1 MAAMPPREPRGSE
14 FRGEGEVDRVGIGFI
29 GCGNISAAYLKAA
42 AGFPILDIKALAD
55 INPAAAEAR
64 GAEFG
69 IPTLSVD
76 ALLAAPDIE
85 IVVNLTVPL
94 VHVEVGLQAIAAG
107 KHVHS
112 EKPLAITTAEA
123 RPLLEAADSKG
134 LRVGCAPDT
143 FLGGAHQT
151 CRKLIDDGAIGQ
163 PIAGTAFFMC
173 PGHERWHPNPGF
185 YYLTGGGPMLDMGPY
200 YITDLVN
207 LLGPVARVSGVT
219 SKARSERLITS
230 EPLNGTTIPVE
241 VATHAAGTL
250 EFVSGAVV
258 TVVMSFDV
266 ARHRH
271 KPIEIYGTD
280 GAMAVPDP
288 NWFGGQIEIGTAAGD
303 WKPAITEHAYA
314 NGNFRSIAVADMAH
328 AIRGN
333 RPHRASGALAFH
345 VLEVMEA
352 FQRSSDEGRHVV
364 IESRPER
371 PAPLPADLIQ
381 GALD

>member
-1 MAAMPPREPRGSE
+1 
-14 FRGEGEVDRVGIGFI
+14 
-29 GCGNISAAYLKAA
+29 
-42 AGFPILDIKALAD
+42 
-55 INPAAAEAR
+55 
-64 GAEFG
+64 
-69 IPTLSVD
+69 
-76 ALLAAPDIE
+76 
-85 IVVNLTVPL
+85 
-94 VHVEVGLQAIAAG
+94 
-107 KHVHS
+107 
-112 EKPLAITTAEA
+112 
-123 RPLLEAADSKG
+123 
-134 LRVGCAPDT
+134 
-143 FLGGAHQT
+143 
-151 CRKLIDDGAIGQ
+151 
-163 PIAGTAFFMC
+163 
-173 PGHERWHPNPGF
+173 
-185 YYLTGGGPMLDMGPY
+185 MLDMGPY

-207 LLGPVARVSGVT
+207 LLGPVARVAGIT
-219 SKARSERLITS
+219 SRARAERRVTS

-303 WKPAITEHAYA
+303 WKAAITEHAYS

-333 RPHRASGALAFH
+333 RAHRASGALAFH

-352 FQRSSDEGRHVV
+352 FERSSGEGRHIV

-371 PAPLPADLIQ
+371 PAPLPVDLIQ